1 MMDPDGRFR
10 LVGRLADV
18 IRTGAEKVMSSEV
31 EGVLQTH
38 HCVESAAVV
47 GMPDDVFGEKVVAV
61 VVLKEGAGDEQG
73 AVKEELVRH
82 CRRHLAG
89 FKVPREFEFRHVLPA
104 TGSGKVN
111 KHMVRA
117 GLRKGSQESKASG
130 LPAGLRSAL

>member
-31 EGVLQTH
+31 EGVLQMH

-61 VVLKEGAGDEQG
+61 VVLREGAGDGQG

-89 FKVPREFEFRHVLPA
+89 FKVPREFEFRQVLPV